1 MPTREAMRSLGED
14 IISSFELRING
25 IGGIKETVRTD
36 LGEIQNFL
44 KQLENS
50 RESTAKELHTDLEQH
65 TADLKESVASE
76 MKGFE
81 DSRTDTA
88 KELQHEA
95 KELQGELQ
103 KSKAHLKHSVDA
115 LLKGF
120 DVELGEMHTTLAGG
134 QDEWQKLLSTMNA
147 KRSGATV
154 AKPPKAAKTTGF
166 AAETTP
172 DFAGP
177 PKAGAKREG
186 SKKFK
191 AGKSKSH

>member
-36 LGEIQNFL
+36 LGEVQNFL
-44 KQLENS
+44 KQLEDS
-50 RESTAKELHTDLEQH
+50 RESTAKELHTDLDQH

-81 DSRTDTA
+81 DSRTDIA

-95 KELQGELQ
+95 RELQGKLQ
-103 KSKAHLKHSVDA
+103 KSKAYLKHSVDA

-120 DVELGEMHTTLAGG
+120 DVELGEVRTTLAGG
-134 QDEWQKLLSTMNA
+134 QDEWRKLLSTMDA

-172 DFAGP
+172 DFAR
-177 PKAGAKREG
+177 PKAGAKRES
-186 SKKFK
+186 SKKGK
-191 AGKSKSH
+191 AGKGMAH